1 MRAIDT
7 IKHLNIFRI
16 INFQEPCCEDLSV
29 SWQGERRSNR
39 HSYSLRI
46 DNVQGPSTSLPY
58 THASYLHS
66 GEDSVH
72 LLFGIK

>member
-1 MRAIDT
+1 MRTIDT
-7 IKHLNIFRI
+7 IKHVNFFRI

-39 HSYSLRI
+39 YSYSLRI
-46 DNVQGPSTSLPY
+46 DNMFRGHPHPH
-58 THASYLHS
+58 THASYLHN